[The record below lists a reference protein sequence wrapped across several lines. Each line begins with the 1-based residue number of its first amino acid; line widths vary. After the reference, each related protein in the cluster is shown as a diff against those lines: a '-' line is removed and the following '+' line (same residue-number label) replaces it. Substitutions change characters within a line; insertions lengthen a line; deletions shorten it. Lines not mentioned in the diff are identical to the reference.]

1 TRQRAERGMGRYD
14 RRTRVTRAE
23 ESRGVTS
30 GNRFGGHFD
39 RGTRLAPQGSS
50 RRFFHSD
57 NVLCIQQFQAR
68 WVDIGMALDLRL
80 ERCQAADE
88 YDAEVEVTNRS
99 QRPVNE
105 VGGAGVAAHRING
118 DPDHR
123 SKVRTKCLLF
133 IDWTRLPA
141 AIVPAIRAHTMR
153 RFGLGAMRAFAQGD
167 GFECVVRP
175 ALRRPRLGMSSFGIW
190 HMYITSVPS
199 NFRRARNVQEFFFNA
214 FSTASR
220 GSSHAGWHVHVP
232 RFRFIPHTEQSPR
245 QSSWHNG
252 FIGSTRENWS
262 RITL

>member
-68 WVDIGMALDLRL
+68 WLDIGMALDLRL
-80 ERCQAADE
+80 DRCQAADE

-99 QRPVNE
+99 QRPVND
-105 VGGAGVAAHRING
+105 VARAVVAAHRING
-118 DPDHR
+118 DPDQR
-123 SKVRTKCLLF
+123 SEVQTKCFLF
-133 IDWTRLPA
+133 IDCAHLTA

-153 RFGLGAMRAFAQGD
+153 WFGLVAMGALAQAH
-167 GFECVVRP
+167 GFERIVRS
-175 ALRRPRLGMSSFGIW
+175 ALRRPRLGMSSFGIR
-190 HMYITSVPS
+190 HMYITS
-199 NFRRARNVQEFFFNA
+199 
-214 FSTASR
+214 
-220 GSSHAGWHVHVP
+220 
-232 RFRFIPHTEQSPR
+232 
-245 QSSWHNG
+245 
-252 FIGSTRENWS
+252 
-262 RITL
+262 